1 MIVSRRE
8 KRAGL
13 TDSTFVFPAGLV
25 YLIRRIVGN
34 PIRAASVFAIKYW
47 HTLIDTFN
55 RPRMFTQRKDWPP
68 MDLLCAR
75 CGLPFLTSPEAIFFE
90 VGKAVPQFHEAGI
103 CRSGAEL

>member
-68 MDLLCAR
+68 MDLLCAVWVTVSNVAR
-75 CGLPFLTSPEAIFFE
+75 
-90 VGKAVPQFHEAGI
+90 GKAEPQFHEAGI